1 MLIGDLANSGAIP
14 ALEASLKFA
23 ASRQKLIAHNIANA
37 DTPDFRVQDVDPAH
51 FQQSLRKAVEQR
63 RQRTGGQQGGLS
75 IGSTRQMQLHADGRI
90 ELRPRTPSE
99 NLLFH
104 DRNDRDLERL
114 MQANA
119 ENVAAYRLSVELLRS
134 RFDLL
139 RSAIAERA

>member
-1 MLIGDLANSGAIP
+1 MLIGDLGNSGAIP
-14 ALEASLKFA
+14 ALEAALKFA

-51 FQQSLRKAVEQR
+51 FQQTLRKAVER
-63 RQRTGGQQGGLS
+63 RRERTGGQQGGLS
-75 IGSTRQMQLHADGRI
+75 VGSTRQMEFHADGRV
-90 ELRPRTPSE
+90 ELRPRSPSG

-119 ENVAAYRLSVELLRS
+119 ENVAAYRLCAELLRS

>member
-1 MLIGDLANSGAIP
+1 MLIGDLGNSGAIP
-14 ALEASLKFA
+14 ALEAALKFA

-51 FQQSLRKAVEQR
+51 FQQTLRKAVEQR
-63 RQRTGGQQGGLS
+63 RERTGGQQGGLS
-75 IGSTRQMQLHADGRI
+75 VGSTRQMAFHADGRV
-90 ELRPRTPSE
+90 ELRPRTPSG

-119 ENVAAYRLSVELLRS
+119 ENVAAYRLSAELLRS